1 MAIKHGVYIYED
13 STALNAPIQAENSV
27 QVVIG
32 VAPVN
37 QLDDPAAVTNVPIL
51 CNTASEAREK
61 LGYSNDFYM
70 YPLCE
75 SMYVNGLFNVG
86 PVVYINV
93 LDVSTMKGSQATV
106 TIEPPFESTIKLTPD
121 HIIKSSV
128 SIVQTVASVPANLTK
143 DEDYTLSYDDDGK
156 LLISLIPGDNV
167 WPDMPITV
175 TYTPATP
182 NGVQGSHIIGTYNQS
197 TGVATGAEL
206 IRYVYPRL
214 GVIPSIILAPKY
226 STLSNVG
233 GALSA
238 KAANINGIFKGMAV
252 LDIISNVGSRA
263 PSEAGACKVDQGF
276 TSPHCICVWPCVEIS
291 GHLLQGSS
299 VLAALMART
308 DALND
313 GVPSRSPS
321 NLLIGTSNIRV
332 CDMNRKEILLDL
344 DQANAVNDYGIV
356 TFIHMNGWRSWGN
369 YTGAYTVAEDP
380 KDVWIGPRRMFNWQG
395 NTFILRYFEKVDNPM
410 NQVLI
415 ESIVDSENIRCA
427 AYAPDKW
434 AGATIEYRKED
445 NPLTDILAGKIT
457 FRQRIAPYTPAQE
470 IDNILSYDTQMLNDA
485 LSQIG

>member
-13 STALNAPIQAENSV
+13 KTVLTTPARAENSV

-32 VAPVN
+32 AAPVN

-51 CNTASEAREK
+51 CNSSAEAREK

-70 YPLCE
+70 YPLCQ
-75 SMYVNGLFNVG
+75 SMYINGLFNVG
-86 PVVYINV
+86 LVVYINV
-93 LDVSTMKGSQATV
+93 LDVSTMKGSQATA
-106 TIEPPFESTIKLTPD
+106 TIEPPFESVIKLTTD

-128 SIVQTVASVPANLTK
+128 SIVQTVDSVPNSLTK
-143 DEDYTLSYDDDGK
+143 DVDYTLSYDDDGK

-182 NGVQGSHIIGTYNQS
+182 NSVQSSQIVGSYNAS

-214 GVIPSIILAPKY
+214 DVVPSIILAPR
-226 STLSNVG
+226 LSHGSAVG
-233 GALSA
+233 SALSA
-238 KAANINGIFKGMAV
+238 KAANINGIFKGMAL
-252 LDIISNVGSRA
+252 LDVNPNTRT
-263 PSEAGACKVDQGF
+263 PSDAGASKAENGF
-276 TSPHCICVWPCVEIS
+276 TSPHCICVWPWVEIS
-291 GHLLQGSS
+291 GHLLCGSV

-332 CDMNRKEILLDL
+332 CDGNRKEILLDL